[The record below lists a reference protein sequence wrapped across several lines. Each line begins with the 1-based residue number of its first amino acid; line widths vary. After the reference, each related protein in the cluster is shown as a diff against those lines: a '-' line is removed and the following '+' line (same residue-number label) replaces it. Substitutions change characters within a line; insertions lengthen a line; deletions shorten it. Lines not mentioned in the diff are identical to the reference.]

1 MLDISRKAEGGARRI
16 RRSVTGRTVSTVEPV
31 SQQERVAAAR
41 ARVVAE
47 RKRGVQ
53 TEAWIKRLATD
64 GA

>member
-1 MLDISRKAEGGARRI
+1 M
-16 RRSVTGRTVSTVEPV
+16 RTTSTVEPV

-41 ARVVAE
+41 ARVVAD

-53 TEAWIKRLATD
+53 TEAWIQQLAAR